1 MWTTQAGL
9 GRSLDL
15 RDITLALINCFCS
28 KALDIDWKEGL
39 LRPVELRDLVS
50 VAHAVLSK
58 VSCSQSLNVNYV
70 QSLSPPSQVSP
81 VLGTRDR

>member
-1 MWTTQAGL
+1 MESQFPLDTTNSVIVVCTRVPGD
-9 GRSLDL
+9 G
-15 RDITLALINCFCS
+15 
-28 KALDIDWKEGL
+28 WKEGL
-39 LRPVELRDLVS
+39 LRPVELRGLVS

-81 VLGTRDR
+81 LLGTRDRDR